1 MQTRFDDTSD
11 ADADDP
17 FVGTLVDW
25 RRTALRIRRSATMIG
40 IAVAL
45 AWLIVGVATGGLRAA
60 DLGTYL
66 FLALAAMIVV
76 EFVVVG
82 GSALRGMLRAG
93 ERGER
98 LAERDVMLI
107 PPQLRRKR

>member
-1 MQTRFDDTSD
+1 MKPT
-11 ADADDP
+11 DDP
-17 FVGTLVDW
+17 FVGTLVNW
-25 RRTALRIRRSATMIG
+25 RRTARRIRRAAVIIG
-40 IAVAL
+40 TGTLL
-45 AWLIVGVATGGLRAA
+45 AWLIVGFAAGGPELA
-60 DLGTYL
+60 DLGAYA
-66 FLALAAMIVV
+66 FGGVAAMLIV

-98 LAERDVMLI
+98 LASGDVMLV